1 MKLCKHSS
9 IQDSPRNDR
18 FFVPSIVNLRKENKL
33 YLLCLSNGDAD
44 GLGRSREKE
53 LEKSCA
59 FLGFAEAPTII
70 DDPDLQD
77 GMDKIWGADLVAE
90 QITRY
95 LTAKM
100 KLGKDNEIDII
111 VSFDEHGISYHPN
124 HIAVNAG
131 VCKVI
136 SDHQFQLELFTLKTV
151 ALFRKYISYID
162 ITLCEQDLFHLFNYS
177 VLEVW

>member
-1 MKLCKHSS
+1 MKQCKHPF
-9 IQDSPRNDR
+9 IPDSPGVSR

-33 YLLCLSNGDAD
+33 FLLCLSSGDAD
-44 GLGRSREKE
+44 GLGRTREKE

-59 FLGFAEAPTII
+59 FLGFAEVPTVI

-77 GMDKIWGADLVAE
+77 GMDKKWGVDLVAE

-100 KLGKDNEIDII
+100 KLGKDSEIDII
-111 VSFDEHGISYHPN
+111 VSFDEHGISSHPN

-136 SDHQFQLELFTLKTV
+136 RD
-151 ALFRKYISYID
+151 
-162 ITLCEQDLFHLFNYS
+162 
-177 VLEVW
+177 